1 MTRILSQA
9 EIDALLV
16 AVPDADAAVS
26 DAVAPPPAPQASLG
40 PVTAYDFRR
49 PDRVSKDQLRSLH
62 LLHDRFS
69 RNVTTSLSAYLRT
82 GVELSVATVEQ
93 FSYSEFLMSLPD
105 PTAFY
110 GIKISNFDGL
120 GALEINPAVAFTIVD
135 RMLGGSG
142 KGATPDRALTE
153 IEQTV
158 VDSVVKLLL
167 EHLTETWR
175 AFMEVTFSIEAR
187 ETRPQML
194 PIAGR
199 NEVMILLGFDI
210 KVADV
215 RSMLH
220 VCVPAAAV
228 ESGGLSFSQGWQQTV
243 PDPTATQ
250 SARLIES
257 LGRVPIQVAAMLES
271 TMRAREVLELAEGDV
286 VSLGVPVKYPVKVRV
301 ADRVKYLGRLSVHD
315 ARATVVIERASVKS
329 QVAGESR

>member
-1 MTRILSQA
+1 MSRILSQA
-9 EIDALLV
+9 EIDALLESL
-16 AVPDADAAVS
+16 PDAVS
-26 DAVAPPPAPQASLG
+26 DGGIEASGPNDG
-40 PVTAYDFRR
+40 PVIAYDFRR
-49 PDRVSKDQLRSLH
+49 PDRVSKEQLRSLH

-82 GVELSVATVEQ
+82 GVELSVSTVEQ

-110 GIKISNFDGL
+110 GIKISSFDGL
-120 GALEINPAVAFTIVD
+120 GALEMNPAIAFTIVD

-142 KGATPDRALTE
+142 RGTVPDRALTE

-158 VDSVVKLLL
+158 VDSVVKILL
-167 EHLTETWR
+167 EHLTETWK
-175 AFMEVTFSIEAR
+175 AFMEVKFSIEAR

-199 NEVMILLGFDI
+199 NEVMILMGFDI

-228 ESGGLSFSQGWQQTV
+228 EAAGLSFGHGWQHAA
-243 PDPTATQ
+243 PDPTAVQ
-250 SARLIES
+250 KARLAES
-257 LGRVPIQVAAMLES
+257 LSHVSLPVTALLES
-271 TMRAREVLELAEGDV
+271 RLRAREVLRLEVGDV
-286 VSLGVPVKYPVKVRV
+286 LSLGVPAKAPVKVRV
-301 ADRVKYLGRLSVHD
+301 ADRIKYLGRLSLKE
-315 ARATVVIERASVKS
+315 ERAAVVLER
-329 QVAGESR
+329 VAAPSASRELR

>member
-1 MTRILSQA
+1 VTRILSQA

-16 AVPDADAAVS
+16 SVPEDAFDGAS
-26 DAVAPPPAPQASLG
+26 DAPGPSDG
-40 PVTAYDFRR
+40 PVVAYDFRR
-49 PDRVSKDQLRSLH
+49 PDRVSKEQLRSLH

-82 GVELSVATVEQ
+82 GVELAVSTVEQ

-110 GIKISNFDGL
+110 GLKISSFDGL
-120 GALEINPAVAFTIVD
+120 GALEMNPAVAFTIVD

-142 KGATPDRALTE
+142 RGTVPDRALTE

-158 VDSVVKLLL
+158 VDAVVKILL

-175 AFMEVTFSIEAR
+175 AFMEVKFSIEAR

-199 NEVMILLGFDI
+199 NEVMILMGFDI

-228 ESGGLSFSQGWQQTV
+228 EAAGLSFGHGWQHV
-243 PDPTATQ
+243 APDPTAMQ
-250 SARLIES
+250 RARLTEN
-257 LGRVPIQVAAMLES
+257 LGRVSLPVTALLES
-271 TMRAREVLELAEGDV
+271 RLRAREVLRLEVGDV
-286 VSLGVPVKYPVKVRV
+286 LSLGVPLKAPVKVRV
-301 ADRVKYLGRLSVHD
+301 ADRIKYLGRL
-315 ARATVVIERASVKS
+315 ALKEERAAVILER
-329 QVAGESR
+329 VAAPAA

>member
-9 EIDALLV
+9 EIDALLIS
-16 AVPDADAAVS
+16 VPDGTMDGGADVAGPS
-26 DAVAPPPAPQASLG
+26 DG
-40 PVTAYDFRR
+40 PVIAYDFRR
-49 PDRVSKDQLRSLH
+49 PDRVSKEQLRSLH

-69 RNVTTSLSAYLRT
+69 RNATTSLSAFLRT
-82 GVELSVATVEQ
+82 GVELAVSTVEQ

-110 GIKISNFDGL
+110 GLKISTFDGL
-120 GALEINPAVAFTIVD
+120 GALEMNPAIAFTIVD

-142 KGATPDRALTE
+142 RGTVPDRALTE

-158 VDSVVKLLL
+158 VDSVVKILL

-199 NEVMILLGFDI
+199 NEVMILMGFDI

-228 ESGGLSFSQGWQQTV
+228 EAAGLSFGQSWQHAV
-243 PDPTATQ
+243 PDPTAIQ
-250 SARLIES
+250 RARMAAS
-257 LGRVPIQVAAMLES
+257 LSHVSLPVTALLES
-271 TMRAREVLELAEGDV
+271 RLRARDVLRLQVGDV
-286 VSLGVPVKYPVKVRV
+286 VSLGVSVKAPVKVRV
-301 ADRVKYLGRLSVHD
+301 ANRIKYLGRLSLSE
-315 ARATVVIERASVKS
+315 ERAAVVLER
-329 QVAGESR
+329 VAAPGTSGEPR

>member
-1 MTRILSQA
+1 VTRILSQA

-16 AVPDADAAVS
+16 SVPEDAFDGASAAPSPS
-26 DAVAPPPAPQASLG
+26 DG
-40 PVTAYDFRR
+40 PVVAYDFRR
-49 PDRVSKDQLRSLH
+49 PDRVSKEQLRSLH

-82 GVELSVATVEQ
+82 GVELSVSTVEQ

-110 GIKISNFDGL
+110 GIKISSFDGL
-120 GALEINPAVAFTIVD
+120 GALEMNPAVAFTIVD

-142 KGATPDRALTE
+142 RGAVPDRALTE

-158 VDSVVKLLL
+158 VDAVVKILL
-167 EHLTETWR
+167 EHLTETWC
-175 AFMEVTFSIEAR
+175 AFMEVKFSIEAR

-199 NEVMILLGFDI
+199 NEVMILMGFDI

-228 ESGGLSFSQGWQQTV
+228 EAAGLSFGHGWQHV
-243 PDPTATQ
+243 APDPTAMQ
-250 SARLIES
+250 RARLTEN
-257 LGRVPIQVAAMLES
+257 LGRVSLPVTALLES
-271 TMRAREVLELAEGDV
+271 RLRAREVLRLEVGDV
-286 VSLGVPVKYPVKVRV
+286 LSLGVPLKAPVKVRV
-301 ADRVKYLGRLSVHD
+301 ADRIKYLGRL
-315 ARATVVIERASVKS
+315 ALKEERAAVVLER
-329 QVAGESR
+329 VAPPAA

>member
-16 AVPDADAAVS
+16 SVPDTETDPEAAL
-26 DAVAPPPAPQASLG
+26 APSVQPQASLG

-120 GALEINPAVAFTIVD
+120 GALEINPAVAFTVVD

-175 AFMEVTFSIEAR
+175 VFMEVEFSIEAR

-228 ESGGLSFSQGWQQTV
+228 EASGLSFSQGWQHTV
-243 PDPTATQ
+243 PDPNAAQ

-257 LGRVPIQVAAMLES
+257 LGRVPIHVSALLES
-271 TMRAREVLELAEGDV
+271 SMRAREVLDLAAGDV
-286 VSLGVPVKYPVKVRV
+286 LSLGVSVKSPVKVRV
-301 ADRVKYLGRLSVHD
+301 ADRIKYLGRLAVRD
-315 ARATVVIERASVKS
+315 GRATVVIERSSVKS
-329 QVAGESR
+329 LVAGETR

>member
-1 MTRILSQA
+1 VTRILSQA
-9 EIDALLV
+9 EIDALLLS
-16 AVPDADAAVS
+16 VPEDAFDGAS
-26 DAVAPPPAPQASLG
+26 DAPKPSDG
-40 PVTAYDFRR
+40 PVVAYDFRR
-49 PDRVSKDQLRSLH
+49 PDRVSKEQLRSLH

-82 GVELSVATVEQ
+82 GVELAVSTVEQ

-110 GIKISNFDGL
+110 GLKISSFDGL
-120 GALEINPAVAFTIVD
+120 GALEMNPAVAFTIVD

-142 KGATPDRALTE
+142 RGTVPDRALTE

-158 VDSVVKLLL
+158 VDAVVKILL

-175 AFMEVTFSIEAR
+175 AFMEVKFSIEAR

-199 NEVMILLGFDI
+199 NEVMILMGFDI

-228 ESGGLSFSQGWQQTV
+228 EAAGLSFGHGWQHV
-243 PDPTATQ
+243 APDPTAMQ
-250 SARLIES
+250 RARLSEI
-257 LGRVPIQVAAMLES
+257 LGRVSLPVTALLES
-271 TMRAREVLELAEGDV
+271 RLRAREVLRLEVGDV
-286 VSLGVPVKYPVKVRV
+286 LSLGVPLKAPVKVRV
-301 ADRVKYLGRLSVHD
+301 ADRIKYLGRL
-315 ARATVVIERASVKS
+315 ALKEERAAVILER
-329 QVAGESR
+329 VAGTAA

>member
-1 MTRILSQA
+1 VTRILSQA

-16 AVPDADAAVS
+16 SVPDGATDGGADQAGPP
-26 DAVAPPPAPQASLG
+26 DAG
-40 PVTAYDFRR
+40 PVIAYDFRR
-49 PDRVSKDQLRSLH
+49 PDRVSKEQLRSLH

-82 GVELSVATVEQ
+82 GVELAVSTVEQ

-110 GIKISNFDGL
+110 GIKISTFDGL
-120 GALEINPAVAFTIVD
+120 GALEMNPAVAFTIVD

-142 KGATPDRALTE
+142 RGTVPDRALTE

-158 VDSVVKLLL
+158 VDSVVKILL

-175 AFMEVTFSIEAR
+175 AFMEVKFSIEAR

-199 NEVMILLGFDI
+199 NEVMILMGFDI
-210 KVADV
+210 KVGDV

-228 ESGGLSFSQGWQQTV
+228 EASGLSFGQSWQHAV
-243 PDPTATQ
+243 PDPTAVQ
-250 SARLIES
+250 RARMAAS
-257 LGRVPIQVAAMLES
+257 LSHVSLPVTALLES
-271 TMRAREVLELAEGDV
+271 RLRAREVLRLQVGDV
-286 VSLGVPVKYPVKVRV
+286 VSLGVSVKAPVKVRV
-301 ADRVKYLGRLSVHD
+301 ANRIKYLGRLSLKE
-315 ARATVVIERASVKS
+315 ERAAVVLERVADSTH
-329 QVAGESR
+329 AGELR

>member
-9 EIDALLV
+9 EIDALLIS
-16 AVPDADAAVS
+16 VPDIVADGGADAPGPS
-26 DAVAPPPAPQASLG
+26 DG
-40 PVTAYDFRR
+40 PVIAYDFRR
-49 PDRVSKDQLRSLH
+49 PDRVSKEQLRSLH

-82 GVELSVATVEQ
+82 GVELAVSTVEQ
-93 FSYSEFLMSLPD
+93 FSYSEFLLSLPD

-110 GIKISNFDGL
+110 GIRISTFDGL
-120 GALEINPAVAFTIVD
+120 GALEINPAIAFTIVD

-142 KGATPDRALTE
+142 RGAVPDRALTE

-158 VDSVVKLLL
+158 VDSVVKILL

-228 ESGGLSFSQGWQQTV
+228 EVAGLSFGQGWQQTV
-243 PDPTATQ
+243 PDPTAVQ
-250 SARLIES
+250 RARMAAS
-257 LGRVPIQVAAMLES
+257 LSHVSLPVTALLES
-271 TMRAREVLELAEGDV
+271 RLRAREVLRLKAGDV
-286 VSLGVPVKYPVKVRV
+286 LSLGVSVNAPVKVRV
-301 ADRVKYLGRLSVHD
+301 ANRIKYLGRLSLKEERT
-315 ARATVVIERASVKS
+315 AVVLERTAPA
-329 QVAGESR
+329 AGSGELW